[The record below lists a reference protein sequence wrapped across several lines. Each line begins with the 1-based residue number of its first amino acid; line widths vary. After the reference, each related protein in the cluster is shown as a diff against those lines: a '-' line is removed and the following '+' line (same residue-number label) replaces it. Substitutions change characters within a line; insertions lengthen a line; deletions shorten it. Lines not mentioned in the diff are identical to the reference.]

1 MSSVNPESRRRFLR
15 TGLLVGGLGVLP
27 VAALAGC
34 GEAQVIEVVKE
45 VPVEKIKEVVKEVP
59 VEREKV
65 VTRVVEKIVERIV
78 TVEAMKPKPEQ
89 VVLRHM
95 FFHSQWTKSFEAI
108 HNNFQ
113 EKNPHVTVI
122 FEAPAGGGYGRKI
135 GVMLAGGVAP
145 DVFSINW
152 DMVQIF
158 GQRGQLFDLT
168 EVAKVDKQFSADL
181 DAYHPKIAKRMKF
194 KGHQLGV
201 GLDHDNVGVFWNVSM
216 FEEMGVPPLTDIH
229 EDWTW
234 DDAVEIAKKLTKP
247 EDKQY
252 GWYSQRAYGQTGYW
266 CFVWSNGVPEIYSD
280 DNTKADPLLDPRAIQ
295 AIQWMGDMRHVH
307 EVAPSPELMSGFN
320 ATFFGNLFPTG
331 KLGMGTDGSWRTNS
345 YVTQIKNFEWD
356 LAHLPRSPSTG
367 DRYVTLHGTG
377 FGVSPVSDNLDDAI
391 ELAKHLATRET
402 HAIYGTTGAIQSARA
417 DEWNGFYE
425 APLPP
430 KSRYVLRDAVEYSK
444 DYLVTGQWGIYS
456 WTADDPIDEQMT
468 LFFNGKKDLQPAM
481 EDGVAEFN
489 RIMAEQV
496 EATDRLLAKK
506 K

>member
-1 MSSVNPESRRRFLR
+1 MSSMSPVNRRRLLKS
-15 TGLLVGGLGVLP
+15 GLLVGGLGVLP

-34 GEAQVIEVVKE
+34 GETQVIEVIKEVPVDRIKEVIKE
-45 VPVEKIKEVVKEVP
+45 VPVEK
-59 VEREKV
+59 EKI
-65 VTRVVEKIVERIV
+65 VEKIVERIV
-78 TVEAMKPKPEQ
+78 TVVATKAKPEQ

-95 FFHSQWTKSFEAI
+95 FFHGQWTKSFEQI
-108 HNNFQ
+108 HENFRA
-113 EKNPHVTVI
+113 KNPHVEVL

-135 GVMLAGGVAP
+135 GIMLAGGVAP

-158 GQRGQLFDLT
+158 GQRDQLFDLT
-168 EVAKVDKQFSADL
+168 EVAKTDGQFGTDL
-181 DAYHPKIAKRMKF
+181 DAYHPKIANWMKF
-194 KGHQLGV
+194 KGRQLGV
-201 GLDHDNVGVFWNVSM
+201 GLDHDNVGVYWNVSL

-252 GWYSQRAYGQTGYW
+252 GWYSQNASGQTGYW
-266 CFVWSNGVPEIYSD
+266 GFVWSNGVPEIYSD
-280 DNTKADPLLDPRAIQ
+280 DNTKADPLLDSRSIQ
-295 AIQWMGDMRHVH
+295 ALQWIGDMRDVH
-307 EVAPSPELMSGFN
+307 NVAPSPEVMSGFE
-320 ATFFGNLFPTG
+320 ATSFANLFPTG

-345 YVTQIKNFEWD
+345 YVTQIKKFEWD
-356 LAHLPRSPSTG
+356 LAHVPRSPSTG
-367 DRYVTLHGTG
+367 DRHVTLHGTG
-377 FGVSPVSDNLDDAI
+377 FGVNPIGDNLDAAV

-425 APLPP
+425 ANLPP

-456 WTADDPIDEQMT
+456 WTADDPINEQ
-468 LFFNGKKDLQPAM
+468 LSLYFNGRKDLQPAI

-496 EATDRLLAKK
+496 EATERLLAKK
-506 K
+506 S

>member
-1 MSSVNPESRRRFLR
+1 MSSMSPVNRRRLLKS
-15 TGLLVGGLGVLP
+15 GLLVGGLGVLP

-34 GEAQVIEVVKE
+34 GETQVIEVIKE
-45 VPVEKIKEVVKEVP
+45 VPVDRIKEVVKEVP
-59 VEREKV
+59 VEKEKI
-65 VTRVVEKIVERIV
+65 VEKIVERIV
-78 TVEAMKPKPEQ
+78 TVVATKAKPEQ

-95 FFHSQWTKSFEAI
+95 FFHGQWTKSFEQI
-108 HNNFQ
+108 HKNFQ
-113 EKNPHVTVI
+113 AKNPHVEVL

-135 GVMLAGGVAP
+135 GIMLAGGVAP

-158 GQRGQLFDLT
+158 GQRDQLFDLT
-168 EVAKVDKQFSADL
+168 EVAKTDGQFGTDL
-181 DAYHPKIAKRMKF
+181 DAYHPKIANWMKF
-194 KGHQLGV
+194 KGRQLGV
-201 GLDHDNVGVFWNVSM
+201 GLDHDNVGVYWNVSL

-252 GWYSQRAYGQTGYW
+252 GWYSQNASGQTGYW
-266 CFVWSNGVPEIYSD
+266 GFVWSNGVPEIYSD
-280 DNTKADPLLDPRAIQ
+280 DNTKADPLLDSRSIQ
-295 AIQWMGDMRHVH
+295 ALQWIGDMRDVH
-307 EVAPSPELMSGFN
+307 NVAPSPEVMSGFE
-320 ATFFGNLFPTG
+320 ATSFANLFPTG

-345 YVTQIKNFEWD
+345 YVTQIKKFEWD
-356 LAHLPRSPSTG
+356 LAHVPRSPSTG
-367 DRYVTLHGTG
+367 DRHVTLHGTG
-377 FGVSPVSDNLDDAI
+377 FGVNPIGDNLDAAV

-402 HAIYGTTGAIQSARA
+402 HAIYGTTGSIQSARE

-425 APLPP
+425 ANLPP

-456 WTADDPIDEQMT
+456 WTADDPINEQ
-468 LFFNGKKDLQPAM
+468 LSLYFNGRKDLQPAI

-496 EATDRLLAKK
+496 EATERLLAKK
-506 K
+506 S

>member
-1 MSSVNPESRRRFLR
+1 MSSMSPVNRRRLLKS
-15 TGLLVGGLGVLP
+15 GLLVGGLGVLP

-34 GEAQVIEVVKE
+34 GETQVIEVIKE
-45 VPVEKIKEVVKEVP
+45 VPVDRIKEVVKEVP
-59 VEREKV
+59 VEKEKI
-65 VTRVVEKIVERIV
+65 VEKIVERIV
-78 TVEAMKPKPEQ
+78 TVVATKAKPEQ

-95 FFHSQWTKSFEAI
+95 FFHGQWTKSFEQI
-108 HNNFQ
+108 HKNFQ
-113 EKNPHVTVI
+113 AKNPHVEVL

-135 GVMLAGGVAP
+135 GIMLAGGVAP

-158 GQRGQLFDLT
+158 GQRDQLFDLT
-168 EVAKVDKQFSADL
+168 EVAKTDGQFGTDL
-181 DAYHPKIAKRMKF
+181 DAYHPKIANWMKF
-194 KGHQLGV
+194 KGRQLGV
-201 GLDHDNVGVFWNVSM
+201 GLDHDNVGVYWNVSL

-252 GWYSQRAYGQTGYW
+252 GWYSQNASGQTGYW
-266 CFVWSNGVPEIYSD
+266 GFVWSNGVPEIYSD
-280 DNTKADPLLDPRAIQ
+280 DNTKADPLLDSRSIQ
-295 AIQWMGDMRHVH
+295 ALQWIGDMRDVH
-307 EVAPSPELMSGFN
+307 NVAPSPEVMSGFE
-320 ATFFGNLFPTG
+320 ATSFANLFPTG

-345 YVTQIKNFEWD
+345 YATQIKKFEWD
-356 LAHLPRSPSTG
+356 LAHVPRSPSTG
-367 DRYVTLHGTG
+367 DRHVTLHGTG
-377 FGVSPVSDNLDDAI
+377 FGVNPIGDNLDAAV

-425 APLPP
+425 ANLPP

-456 WTADDPIDEQMT
+456 WTADDPINEQ
-468 LFFNGKKDLQPAM
+468 LSLYFNGRKDLQPAI

-496 EATDRLLAKK
+496 EATERLLAKK
-506 K
+506 S

>member
-158 GQRGQLFDLT
+158 GQREQLFDLT

-216 FEEMGVPPLTDIH
+216 FEEMGVPAFDRHPRRLDLGRCRR
-229 EDWTW
+229 D
-234 DDAVEIAKKLTKP
+234 
-247 EDKQY
+247 
-252 GWYSQRAYGQTGYW
+252 SQ
-266 CFVWSNGVPEIYSD
+266 
-280 DNTKADPLLDPRAIQ
+280 KADEAGRQANTAGTRNERTARPAIGASYGLTVSRKFTRTTTQ
-295 AIQWMGDMRHVH
+295 KQTRSWIPGRFKPFSGWAICG
-307 EVAPSPELMSGFN
+307 
-320 ATFFGNLFPTG
+320 TFTRWRLRRNLCRV
-331 KLGMGTDGSWRTNS
+331 L
-345 YVTQIKNFEWD
+345 
-356 LAHLPRSPSTG
+356 
-367 DRYVTLHGTG
+367 TLHSSETC
-377 FGVSPVSDNLDDAI
+377 SPPESWAWVPMA
-391 ELAKHLATRET
+391 AGAPTR
-402 HAIYGTTGAIQSARA
+402 
-417 DEWNGFYE
+417 
-425 APLPP
+425 
-430 KSRYVLRDAVEYSK
+430 
-444 DYLVTGQWGIYS
+444 
-456 WTADDPIDEQMT
+456 M
-468 LFFNGKKDLQPAM
+468 
-481 EDGVAEFN
+481 
-489 RIMAEQV
+489 
-496 EATDRLLAKK
+496 
-506 K
+506 